1 MKNKLFFV
9 FVLFLLLSL
18 TMASDSPSTYVFTGM
33 FATKKSE
40 EAPQSSQKPKY
51 DYMSSFLSRNT
62 KPLGLKDNAPLRKFL
77 NQPSINWALRAG
89 GRHILN

>member
-1 MKNKLFFV
+1 MFFLLF
-9 FVLFLLLSL
+9 LLSL
-18 TMASDSPSTYVFTGM
+18 TMSTKSTRSYAFSGMYAVHSPETS
-33 FATKKSE
+33 
-40 EAPQSSQKPKY
+40 PQSTQKPKT

-62 KPLGLKDNAPLRKFL
+62 KPLGLKDNASLRKFL